1 MSITLFISML
11 FFHVL
16 DDYCLQGILASM
28 KQRSWWEQNAPDK
41 KYRHDYIA
49 ALIAHAFSWA
59 FMIMIPVCWAYVDDV
74 NPWAYTLVIVANTLI
89 HASVDH
95 LKANTRKINLIQDQ
109 LLHVGQILITCIIF
123 SI

>member
-1 MSITLFISML
+1 MSVTLLMSML

-28 KQRSWWEQNAPDK
+28 KQKSWWKENAPDAM
-41 KYRHDYIA
+41 YRRDYIS

-74 NPWAYTLVIVANTLI
+74 NPWSYAAIIIANTLI
-89 HASVDH
+89 HAYVDH
-95 LKANTRKINLIQDQ
+95 LKANERKINLIQDQ
-109 LLHVGQILITCIIF
+109 LVHVVQIVITCILF